1 MMRIA
6 GRSVGRV
13 LACLLVLEATAFSTP
28 VRAQSPIVFR
38 DAAAA
43 AGIDFVL
50 ENHPT
55 PDKHM
60 IETMAGGVAA
70 FDADGDGAVD
80 IFFTNGAVIPSLKK
94 ESAKYSNRLYRNHGA
109 MKFTDVTDQA
119 GVAGRGYS
127 MGAAAADYDND
138 GDVDLFVAG
147 VFENILYRN
156 DGTGRFKDVTKSSG
170 IREGEW
176 AVAGGWFDYDNDGLL
191 DLLVVNYADWK
202 LGSDPFCGDQEKNLR
217 AYCGP
222 EHLQPISNRL
232 YRNQGGGRFEDVSRA
247 SGIAEHPGRGMSVAF
262 ADADGDGAIDAF
274 VTNDN
279 LPNFLFLNQG
289 NGTFEERGLFAGVA
303 LLEHGDPVAS
313 MGVDFRDYDN
323 DGLPDIA
330 VTALIRET
338 FPLFRNTGDGFFED
352 ATGASGLAQLTNRRS
367 GWGNGLFD
375 LNNDGWK
382 DLFTANSHVND
393 LIETFEE
400 TTPYKEPNAVFA
412 NRGNGTFEDV
422 SEGAGAPFQTA
433 RIHRGAAFA
442 DFNRDGRIDVVVSS
456 LGGPAELWENISPG
470 GNHWL
475 QIRLIGT
482 KSNRDGIGAQVLID
496 GGRHNT
502 MTSAVSYA
510 SSSHDGVHFGLGKA
524 ASVQKVEIRW
534 PSGNVQTLKDVEIN
548 RLVDVREEN

>member
-1 MMRIA
+1 MRISI
-6 GRSVGRV
+6 RP
-13 LACLLVLEATAFSTP
+13 LARFSALTAALAAAFICGEL
-28 VRAQSPIVFR
+28 RAQSSIVFR
-38 DAAAA
+38 DRAWL
-43 AGIDFVL
+43 AGIDFAL

-55 PDKHM
+55 ADKHM

-94 ESAKYSNRLYRNHGA
+94 ESPKYANRLYLNDGRMH
-109 MKFTDVTDQA
+109 FTDVTERA

-156 DGTGRFKDVTKSSG
+156 EGAGRFEDVTAASG

-176 AVAGGWFDYDNDGLL
+176 SVAGGWFDYDNDGFL
-191 DLLVVNYADWK
+191 DLFVVNYADWE
-202 LGSDPFCGDQEKNLR
+202 LGSDPFCGDREKNLR

-222 EHLQPISNRL
+222 EHLQPIPNRL
-232 YRNQGGGRFEDVSRA
+232 YRNQGDGTFKDVSRA
-247 SGIAEHPGRGMSVAF
+247 SGIADHAGRGMSVAF
-262 ADADGDGAIDAF
+262 GDADGNGTLDVI

-279 LPNFLFLNQG
+279 LPNFLFVNQG
-289 NGTFEERGLFAGVA
+289 DGTFEEGGLFAGVA

-313 MGVDFRDYDN
+313 MGVDFRDYNN
-323 DGLPDIA
+323 DGLADIA
-330 VTALIRET
+330 VTALIAET
-338 FPLFRNTGDGFFED
+338 FPLFRNAGDGFFED
-352 ATGASGLAQLTNRRS
+352 ATGISGLAKLTSRRS

-375 LNNDGWK
+375 FDNDGWK

-400 TTPYKEPNAVFA
+400 TTPYKEPNSVFA
-412 NRGNGTFEDV
+412 NRGNGKFHDV
-422 SEGAGAPFQTA
+422 SAQAGSQFQTA
-433 RIHRGAAFA
+433 RVHRGAAFA

-475 QIRLIGT
+475 HLRLTGT

-496 GGRHNT
+496 GGQHNT

-524 ASVQKVEIRW
+524 ASVKKVEIRW
-534 PSGNVQTLKDVEIN
+534 PSGTVQTLEDVETN
-548 RLVDVREEN
+548 RAVEVREED